1 MKKLLIS
8 FPLLI
13 VLVIGAVAQF
23 SHDVLSSRVTLVQTG
38 TIPNSEVKAAMQ
50 YYAQYGCEKIDTFTV
65 EPGYSNVYCLNII
78 IAENE

>member
-1 MKKLLIS
+1 MKNLLTS
-8 FPLLI
+8 FALFI
-13 VLVIGAVAQF
+13 VLCVAAVGQAA
-23 SHDVLSSRVTLVQTG
+23 DGTLSSRVTLVQTG